1 MREKKKLSRKVIVKI
16 ELKQKNK
23 EDGIT
28 VEMLL
33 NTRITELV
41 MSSECTKKHKFKYS
55 VIL

>member
-33 NTRITELV
+33 NTRMTELV